1 MKKNR
6 TVYAKKEEIKRD
18 WYMLDAAGQI
28 LGRMATRV
36 AAVLRGKHKPIF
48 TPSVDCGDFVVVV
61 NADKVRI
68 SGKKS
73 EQKIYFSHSGYPG
86 GAKYLTFEE
95 MMERKP
101 EEVVRHA
108 IAGML
113 PKGRLGRK
121 MIKKLKVYVGAEHPH
136 TMHKL
141 QKLEI

>member
-6 TVYAKKEEIKRD
+6 TVYAKKEEVKRD
-18 WYMLDAAGQI
+18 WYILDAAGQI

-36 AAVLRGKHKPIF
+36 ATVLRGKHKPIF
-48 TPSVDCGDFVVVV
+48 TPSVDCGDFVVVI

-68 SGKKS
+68 SGKKA
-73 EQKIYFSHSGYPG
+73 EQKIYFTHSGYPG
-86 GAKYLTFEE
+86 GAKYLTFEN

-101 EEVVRHA
+101 EEVVRQA

-121 MIKKLKVYVGAEHPH
+121 MIKKLKVYTGSEHPH
-136 TMHKL
+136 TVHKL
-141 QKLEI
+141 QKLEV